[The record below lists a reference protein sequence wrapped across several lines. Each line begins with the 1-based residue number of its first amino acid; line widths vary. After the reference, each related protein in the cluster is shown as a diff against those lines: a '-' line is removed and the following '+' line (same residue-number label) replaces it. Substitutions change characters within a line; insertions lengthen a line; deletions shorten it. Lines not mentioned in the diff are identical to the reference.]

1 MVISYNRLWL
11 LAFLLPL
18 STFIGFSQNTF
29 VPDDNF
35 EQALIDL
42 GFDTPPLDD
51 FVPTAN
57 INTIT
62 ELNVSLLNISDLTG
76 IEDFRAL
83 EVLECSENNL
93 TQLDISQ
100 NVNLKQL
107 FCGFNVIESLDI
119 SLNSELLILWCNF
132 NRIANLDVSNN
143 PNLISLICSNNLLIE
158 LDVSNNPSIKTLLCI
173 GNQLTN
179 LNVTSNVELTIFYC
193 GNNNLNTLDVSKNPL
208 LSDFNFE
215 YNNLEIIDLSN
226 NTELRLLYC
235 LSNRLNS
242 LNLVNNSNLMILS
255 CGENQLSELN
265 LNTNNNL
272 EELYCQDNLLQ
283 DLDVSSNTLLNSLN
297 CSNNIF
303 CQLNIQNSNNTNM
316 QLFDA
321 TLNNEL
327 VCIFVDDVAYSETN
341 WTNIDAQSK
350 FVASRDE
357 CTTVLND
364 FLEVDDLDDVVAPL
378 YTLPNLSFGN
388 YFTRPFGDGTQ
399 LSAGTVITTTQTIY
413 IYINNGCYENQS
425 SFSVLISDNGV
436 FIPRFFTPNNDGTR
450 DFWKVID
457 TNNIVN
463 TISIYNRYGKL
474 IKYLPKN
481 SQGWDGTFNGQFLPN
496 DSYWYEIILN
506 DREVIRGVFALKR

>member
-1 MVISYNRLWL
+1 M
-11 LAFLLPL
+11 A
-18 STFIGFSQNTF
+18 QNTF

-42 GFDTPPLDD
+42 GLDSAPLDN

-62 ELNVSLLNISDLTG
+62 ELDVSLLNINTLIG
-76 IEDFRAL
+76 IEDFLAL

-107 FCGFNVIESLDI
+107 FCAFNTIESLDV
-119 SLNSELLILWCNF
+119 SSNPELLIIWCNF
-132 NRIANLDVSNN
+132 NKIASLDLTST
-143 PNLISLICSNNLLIE
+143 PNLISLVCSNNLLTT
-158 LDVSNNPSIKTLLCI
+158 LDVSKNPSLKTLLCI
-173 GNQLTN
+173 GNQLTGLDVRSN
-179 LNVTSNVELTIFYC
+179 LELTIFHC
-193 GNNNLNTLDVSKNPL
+193 GNNDINTLDVSQNPL

-215 YNNLEIIDLSN
+215 YNNLETINLSN
-226 NTELRLLYC
+226 NNELRLLYC
-235 LSNRLNS
+235 LSNNLNT
-242 LNLVNNSNLMILS
+242 LNLTNNRNLMILS
-255 CGENQLSELN
+255 CGENQLTEIN
-265 LNTNNNL
+265 LKANNNL
-272 EELYCQDNLLQ
+272 TELYCHDNIITE
-283 DLDVSSNTLLNSLN
+283 LDVSNNVSLNNLN
-297 CSNNIF
+297 CSNNVL
-303 CQLNIQNSNNTNM
+303 CQLNVKNSNNTNM

-327 VCIFVDDVAYSETN
+327 ICIFVDDVAYSETN
-341 WTNIDAQSK
+341 WTNIDTQSK

-364 FLEVDDLDDVVAPL
+364 FLEVDDLDDVVAPS

-388 YFTRPFGDGTQ
+388 YFTRLFGDGTQ

-450 DFWKVID
+450 DFWQVTD

-481 SQGWDGTFNGQFLPN
+481 SQGWDGSFNGQFLPN

>member
-1 MVISYNRLWL
+1 M
-11 LAFLLPL
+11 A
-18 STFIGFSQNTF
+18 QNTF

-42 GFDTPPLDD
+42 GLDSAPLDD

-62 ELNVSLLNISDLTG
+62 ELDVSLLNINTLIG
-76 IEDFRAL
+76 IEDFLAL

-107 FCGFNVIESLDI
+107 FCAFNAIESLDV
-119 SLNSELLILWCNF
+119 SSNPELLIIWCNF
-132 NRIANLDVSNN
+132 NKIASLDLIST
-143 PNLISLICSNNLLIE
+143 PNLISLVCSNNLLTT
-158 LDVSNNPSIKTLLCI
+158 LDVSKNPSLKTLLCI
-173 GNQLTN
+173 GNQLTGLDVRSN
-179 LNVTSNVELTIFYC
+179 LELTIFHC
-193 GNNNLNTLDVSKNPL
+193 GNNDINTLDVSQNPL

-215 YNNLEIIDLSN
+215 YNNLKTINLSN
-226 NTELRLLYC
+226 NNELRFLYC
-235 LSNRLNS
+235 LSNNLNT
-242 LNLVNNSNLMILS
+242 LNLTNNRNLMILS
-255 CGENQLSELN
+255 CGENQLTEIN
-265 LNTNNNL
+265 LKANNNL
-272 EELYCQDNLLQ
+272 TELYCQDNLITE
-283 DLDVSSNTLLNSLN
+283 LDVSNNASLNNLN
-297 CSNNIF
+297 CSNNVL
-303 CQLNIQNSNNTNM
+303 CQLNVKNSNNTNM

-327 VCIFVDDVAYSETN
+327 VCIFVDDVTYSETN
-341 WTNIDAQSK
+341 WTNIDSQSK

-364 FLEVDDLDDVVAPL
+364 FLEVDDLDDVVAL
-378 YTLPNLSFGN
+378 SYTLPNLSFGN

-436 FIPRFFTPNNDGTR
+436 FIPKFFTPNNDGTR

-463 TISIYNRYGKL
+463 TISIYNRHGKL

-481 SQGWDGTFNGQFLPN
+481 SHGWDGTFNGQILPN
-496 DSYWYEIILN
+496 DSYWYEIVLN
-506 DREVIRGVFALKR
+506 TNEVLRGHFALKH